1 MTAERKNHI
10 ITAISKKAKA
20 LSPEGSEIILFGS
33 QARGDAHNGSD
44 WDVLILL
51 DKDRILPSDYDEYS
65 YPLRELGW
73 DLGECVN
80 TVLYTKNDWQKEAFS
95 PFYDHLVFQ
104 SLKSF
109 YLLDVINRN
118 SFHCRMDNP
127 IILEHT
133 YESAFTT
140 FLCKKYD
147 QIVNILHFGISLFL
161 LPFQE

>member
-1 MTAERKNHI
+1 LIRGGSKAGIFYFEHRTQLRVYILLILKERFGGLEKKFYFCKRNKKNYMTAERKNHI

-95 PFYDHLVFQ
+95 PFYENVT
-104 SLKSF
+104 K
-109 YLLDVINRN
+109 
-118 SFHCRMDNP
+118 
-127 IILEHT
+127 E
-133 YESAFTT
+133 
-140 FLCKKYD
+140 
-147 QIVNILHFGISLFL
+147 GIRL
-161 LPFQE
+161 